1 VIRRKL
7 TGIIGTLI
15 LGMLFLQGCSYMAKV
30 PVVKDLPF
38 VTKPEDEPQQPE
50 RNLGVKTIAVMPV
63 DIKAGSRDAARM
75 IRENLVEEL
84 YFKGYAKVPT
94 EMVDAA
100 LAELKKRDS
109 GASGNA
115 VPPQVVGSMLGV
127 DAVLY
132 TTLLDASTSY
142 KYVYAPVN
150 VAAVFE
156 LKSVNRGETLWRYES
171 KAVDRDYGVTK
182 NSLDLGTTKIFENLV
197 QEVVKK
203 AMENLPDGP
212 GIK

>member
-1 VIRRKL
+1 VIKRPI
-7 TGIIGTLI
+7 TGIIGALI
-15 LGMLFLQGCSYMAKV
+15 LGMLLLQGCSYMAKV
-30 PVVKDLPF
+30 PVVKNLPF
-38 VTKPEDEPQQPE
+38 VSKPEEEPQPAE
-50 RNLGVKTIAVMPV
+50 KNLGVKTIAVMPV

-84 YFKGYAKVPT
+84 YFKGYSKIPL

-100 LAELKKRDS
+100 LAELKKRDG
-109 GASGNA
+109 GASGST
-115 VPPQVVGSMLGV
+115 VPPQIIGSMLGV

-132 TTLLDASTSY
+132 TTLLEASTTF

-171 KAVDRDYGVTK
+171 KATDRDYGVTK

-212 GIK
+212 GIR

>member
-1 VIRRKL
+1 M
-7 TGIIGTLI
+7 TGIISTLI
-15 LGMLFLQGCSYMAKV
+15 LGMLLLQGCSYMAKV
-30 PVVKDLPF
+30 PVVRDLPF
-38 VTKPEDEPQQPE
+38 VTKPEEEPQPPE

-100 LAELKKRDS
+100 LAEFKKRDG
-109 GASGNA
+109 GASGST
-115 VPPQVVGSMLGV
+115 VPPQVIGSMLGV

-132 TTLLDASTSY
+132 TTLLEASTTY
-142 KYVYAPVN
+142 KYVYAPV
-150 VAAVFE
+150 VVSADFQLRRVTTGD
-156 LKSVNRGETLWRYES
+156 VVWRYVSEA
-171 KAVDRDYGVTK
+171 KELDYGVTK
-182 NSLDLGTTKIFENLV
+182 NSLELGTTKIFEDV
-197 QEVVKK
+197 VHEAVKK
-203 AMENLPDGP
+203 ATITLPDGP

>member
-38 VTKPEDEPQQPE
+38 VTKPEDEPQPPE

-100 LAELKKRDS
+100 LAEFKKRDG
-109 GASGNA
+109 GASGST
-115 VPPQVVGSMLGV
+115 VPPQVIGSMLGV

-132 TTLLDASTSY
+132 TTLLEASTTY
-142 KYVYAPVN
+142 KYVYAPV
-150 VAAVFE
+150 VVSADFQLRRVTTGD
-156 LKSVNRGETLWRYES
+156 VVWRYVSEA
-171 KAVDRDYGVTK
+171 KELDYGVTK
-182 NSLDLGTTKIFENLV
+182 NSLELGTTKIFEDV
-197 QEVVKK
+197 VHEAVKK
-203 AMENLPDGP
+203 AMITLPDGP

>member
-1 VIRRKL
+1 VIRRKI
-7 TGIIGTLI
+7 TGILGTLI
-15 LGMLFLQGCSYMAKV
+15 LGMLLLQGCSYMAKV

-38 VTKPEDEPQQPE
+38 VTKPEEEPQPAE
-50 RNLGVKTIAVMPV
+50 KSLGVKTIAVMPV

-75 IRENLVEEL
+75 IRENLLEEL
-84 YFKGYAKVPT
+84 YFKGYAKIPM

-100 LAELKKRDS
+100 LAEFKKRDGGVS
-109 GASGNA
+109 GSTA
-115 VPPQVVGSMLGV
+115 PPQVIGSMLGV

-132 TTLLDASTSY
+132 TTLLEASTTF

-156 LKSVNRGETLWRYES
+156 LKSVHRGETLWRYES
-171 KAVDRDYGVTK
+171 KATDRDYGITK

-203 AMENLPDGP
+203 AMGNLPDGP

>member
-1 VIRRKL
+1 MIRRKL

-38 VTKPEDEPQQPE
+38 VTKPEDEPQPPE

-100 LAELKKRDS
+100 LAEFKKRDG
-109 GASGNA
+109 GASGST
-115 VPPQVVGSMLGV
+115 VPPQVIGSMLGV

-132 TTLLDASTSY
+132 TTLLEASTTY
-142 KYVYAPVN
+142 KYVYAPV
-150 VAAVFE
+150 VVSADFQLRRVTTGD
-156 LKSVNRGETLWRYES
+156 VVWRYVSEA
-171 KAVDRDYGVTK
+171 KELDYGVTK
-182 NSLDLGTTKIFENLV
+182 NSLELGTTKIFEDV
-197 QEVVKK
+197 VHEAVKK
-203 AMENLPDGP
+203 AMITLPDGP